1 MEQNIT
7 THATAREIGADGMMM
22 NYSNPHIIESQL
34 AAIKNLGLLAEA
46 MESIE
51 VHNPVLAAAI
61 ASDREHFI
69 DYESM
74 REEMKEY
81 RYEGG
86 NGEGFIGQMKTWVA
100 HLHYELQTVALSDLV
115 RSLEAG
121 ELKPGSIEDY
131 RVALGET
138 PYSDDGHLAFN
149 FNPARQPRGF
159 FDGVTATMIEKGLC
173 SHRSQWAWGVATH
186 YRVPDFLWSELNSI
200 ERGRLAAK
208 IIRADL
214 NGEFNE
220 QALKR
225 SMGEILACIF
235 AWNSD
240 LHAAPIVEDELT
252 CFFYEWREYFAEG
265 RVVFNYEGFTWREE
279 LRGLTSRRPRS

>member
-1 MEQNIT
+1 MEQNTT

-34 AAIKNLGLLAEA
+34 SAIKNLGLLAEA
-46 MESIE
+46 MASIE
-51 VHNPVLAAAI
+51 AHNPVLAAAI
-61 ASDREHFI
+61 ASGREHYLH
-69 DYESM
+69 YESM
-74 REEMKEY
+74 REEVKDY
-81 RYEGG
+81 RYEGSS
-86 NGEGFIGQMKTWVA
+86 GEGFIGQRKTWVA
-100 HLHYELQTVALSDLV
+100 YLHYELQTVALFDLV

-121 ELKPGSIEDY
+121 KLKPGSIEDY

-138 PYSDDGHLAFN
+138 PHSDDGHLAFN

-159 FDGVTATMIEKGLC
+159 FDGVAATMIGEGL
-173 SHRSQWAWGVATH
+173 RKSQWGSGVTTQ
-186 YRVPDFLWSELNSI
+186 YLIPEFLWSELNSI

-214 NGEFNE
+214 NGELNE
-220 QALKR
+220 HTMKR

-235 AWNSD
+235 TWNSE
-240 LHAAPIVEDELT
+240 HHEAAVAEDELT

-265 RVVFNYEGFTWREE
+265 RVAFDDEGFTWREE

>member
-7 THATAREIGADGMMM
+7 IHATAREIGADGMMM

-61 ASDREHFI
+61 TNGREHFI

-74 REEMKEY
+74 REEVKDY
-81 RYEGG
+81 RYEGS
-86 NGEGFIGQMKTWVA
+86 NGEGFIGQTKTWVA
-100 HLHYELQTVALSDLV
+100 YLHYELQTVALFDLV

-159 FDGVTATMIEKGLC
+159 FDGVAATMIREGL
-173 SHRSQWAWGVATH
+173 RKSQWGWGVETR
-186 YRVPDFLWSELNSI
+186 YLIPDFLWSELNPI
-200 ERGRLAAK
+200 ECGRLAAK
-208 IIRADL
+208 LVRAGL
-214 NGEFNE
+214 NGNLDE

-235 AWNSD
+235 TWNSE
-240 LHAAPIVEDELT
+240 LHEAAVVEDELT

-265 RVVFNYEGFTWREE
+265 RVVFDDEGLTWREE